1 MEVAWGFRGGTT
13 PRERSLIRT
22 LLVAAALCLLAQDAR
37 AAETTDIKIG
47 YLRQGGARTAI
58 SLLDIPTAND
68 GVAGAKLA
76 IDDNNT
82 TGRFLNQRFTLQE
95 IELKEEDDP
104 AAATAAMADRGVS
117 LVLVD
122 LPADALLKAADAG
135 RAR

>member
-95 IELKEEDDP
+95 IELKEGDDP
-104 AAATAAMADRGVS
+104 AAAGR
-117 LVLVD
+117 
-122 LPADALLKAADAG
+122 ALAEHSGRAG
-135 RAR
+135 RAG